1 MQTPKTESR
10 RRRKT
15 TYRLWLLD
23 PQNHEE
29 ADFER
34 VEHRSRAVAI
44 TTALRHAAEQLC
56 DVMVQKSTS
65 TTRIARINEE
75 NIVCEPGGDAYVVPK
90 RESGTVKYIRGHG
103 KHRSAW
109 R

>member
-1 MQTPKTESR
+1 MRTPKTESR

-23 PQNHEE
+23 PNHHEE
-29 ADFER
+29 AAFEQ
-34 VEHRSRAVAI
+34 VEHRSRAVAVK
-44 TTALRHAAEQLC
+44 TALRHAAEQLC
-56 DVMVQKSTS
+56 DVMVQKSTCTPRVS
-65 TTRIARINEE
+65 RINEE

-90 RESGTVKYIRGHG
+90 HELGAVKYLRGHG